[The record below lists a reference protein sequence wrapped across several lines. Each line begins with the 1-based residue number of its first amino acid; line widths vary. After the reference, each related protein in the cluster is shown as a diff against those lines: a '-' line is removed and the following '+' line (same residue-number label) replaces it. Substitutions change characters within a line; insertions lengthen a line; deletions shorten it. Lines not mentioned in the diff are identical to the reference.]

1 MNNTAFSVWFRSAG
15 ILLTT
20 LFSLTIVFHLIIV
33 FGAIDFRFVW
43 GGRLETKEQMW
54 VFESVSIALN
64 GFFLWTV
71 IQRMNWVKV
80 LFPQWLLKAVLVLMA
95 VIFALN
101 TVGNCMAKESLERLL
116 FTPLTLISSIGSVI
130 LLSGKKRV

>member
-1 MNNTAFSVWFRSAG
+1 MANTRVNRLFRPVG
-15 ILLTT
+15 ILMAT
-20 LFSLTIVFHLIIV
+20 LFCLTIGYHLLIV
-33 FGAIDFRFVW
+33 TGVVDYRFAW
-43 GGRLETKEQMW
+43 GGRLKTKEEMW

-64 GFFLWTV
+64 VFFLWTV
-71 IQRMNWVKV
+71 IQRMNWVRV

-130 LLSGKKRV
+130 LLSGKKWV